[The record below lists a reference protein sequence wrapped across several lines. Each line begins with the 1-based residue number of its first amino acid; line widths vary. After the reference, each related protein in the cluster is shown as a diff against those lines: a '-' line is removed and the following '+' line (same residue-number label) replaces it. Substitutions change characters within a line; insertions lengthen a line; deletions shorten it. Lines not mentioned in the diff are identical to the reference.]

1 MAKAKKSVFFCQNCG
16 HEESKWLGQCPAC
29 KEWNTFVE
37 EKITVSASG
46 KSGAARSGKETDI
59 DIVPLMNI
67 STDEDERIQTQIQE
81 LDRVLGGG
89 IVEGSLVLVG
99 GDAFIGKSTLVVQVC
114 HKLSSIN

>member
-46 KSGAARSGKETDI
+46 KKWCCPVGKKK
-59 DIVPLMNI
+59 
-67 STDEDERIQTQIQE
+67 QI
-81 LDRVLGGG
+81 LILY
-89 IVEGSLVLVG
+89 
-99 GDAFIGKSTLVVQVC
+99 
-114 HKLSSIN
+114 H